1 MEASALAPPAGL
13 HRRRTLA
20 GSLLRLR
27 SDEQLVTLFRAG
39 NDEAFGTLHE
49 RYRPRLLAYTRQMLG
64 GSRAD
69 AEDVLQD
76 VFLRAAGTLR
86 ADDRPLAVRAWLYR
100 VAHNRCIDQLR
111 RPAPAEAD
119 IFDVNRVPVVDPI
132 DAAQRREDLRRLV
145 ADVQALPEQQRSA
158 LLMRELEGLSYQ
170 ELSDALGVTV
180 PAIKSLLVRARIGL
194 VEAGEARDTAC
205 AEIRTDL
212 AAAFDRGV
220 RINGRA
226 RRHLRECHGCA
237 QYRQALRA
245 VDRRLNA
252 LAPSHPPGGFL
263 ATIAKLL
270 GLGGAGSGAAA
281 GVGGAGAGAGAG
293 VTVAGST
300 AVSTTAGAGFI
311 GAATTK
317 VAAVVAAAAVVGGG
331 AATVEKV
338 EQAVH
343 PKAPHHVP
351 AARHGAPL
359 PFAPAA
365 LVTSKLA
372 APARDAAERQ
382 RGHTK
387 GPQPKTAPMVA
398 AAEPKPL
405 AQADGTAHAPSE
417 IETSTGGIKAPDEP
431 ALTGTNTA
439 SETAPGTTTAPGATG
454 PAIGTSTIPADTGK
468 TAPAPSPPTAPAPA
482 ASPTGAPTTSASAA
496 TAPSTPQAQDSAG
509 SGR

>member
-13 HRRRTLA
+13 HRRRSLA

-39 NDEAFGTLHE
+39 NDEAFGALHE

-64 GSRAD
+64 GSRPD

-86 ADDRPLAVRAWLYR
+86 ADDRPVAVRAWLYR

-145 ADVQALPEQQRSA
+145 ADVQALPDQQRSA
-158 LLMRELEGLSYQ
+158 LLMRELEGLSYR

-205 AEIRTDL
+205 TEIRTDL

-220 RINGRA
+220 RISGRA
-226 RRHLRECHGCA
+226 RRHLRECHGCTE
-237 QYRQALRA
+237 YRQALRA

-252 LAPSHPPGGFL
+252 LTPSGGVMT
-263 ATIAKLL
+263 TIAKLL

-293 VTVAGST
+293 ATVAGGT

-343 PKAPHHVP
+343 PKVQHRAA
-351 AARHGAPL
+351 AARHTAPL

-365 LVTSKLA
+365 LVASKLA
-372 APARDAAERQ
+372 APAPETTERQ
-382 RGHTK
+382 HEHGKR
-387 GPQPKTAPMVA
+387 PQPKAPVVA
-398 AAEPKPL
+398 TVEPRPL
-405 AQADGTAHAPSE
+405 AQADGTAHAPSA
-417 IETSTGGIKAPDEP
+417 IETSTGGIEAPEEP
-431 ALTGTNTA
+431 TLTDTA
-439 SETAPGTTTAPGATG
+439 TPSETGPGTTTAPAQTG
-454 PAIGTSTIPADTGK
+454 PAIGTSTIPAETGK
-468 TAPAPSPPTAPAPA
+468 TPPVTAPTATPAPA

-496 TAPSTPQAQDSAG
+496 TALSAPQPQGSAG
-509 SGR
+509 TGR